1 MTDADTIVNYL
12 ADSLSNRWNITTKP
26 NVPTFIKLTCGCD
39 KVYVVNT
46 NHILYINEDLG
57 LVVLSDNNTLSPTP
71 NSMSHLLQLINP
83 A

>member
-26 NVPTFIKLTCGCD
+26 NTPTFIKLICGCD
-39 KVYVVNT
+39 KAYVVNT
-46 NHILYINEDLG
+46 NHIVYINEDLG
-57 LVVLSDNNTLSPTP
+57 LVILSDNNTLSPTP
-71 NSMSHLLQLINP
+71 ESMSHLLQLLNL

>member
-1 MTDADTIVNYL
+1 MTDTDTIVNYV
-12 ADSLSNRWNITTKP
+12 ADSLSNRWNVTTKP
-26 NVPTFIKLTCGCD
+26 NTPTFIKVICGCD

-46 NHILYINEDLG
+46 NHILYIKEDLG